1 MTPLKTVR
9 KSIRMTE
16 RDYEFVESLPGAD
29 FSDKLC
35 TLIRMMREQKKEE
48 DLSSN
53 QIMSRLNDIEA
64 LVRAM
69 ASGQNIE
76 M

>member
-1 MTPLKTVR
+1 MTPLKTVK

-35 TLIRMMREQKKEE
+35 NLIRMMREQGKET
-48 DLSSN
+48 STN
-53 QIMSRLNDIEA
+53 QIIARLDDIET
-64 LVRAM
+64 LVRQM
-69 ASGQNIE
+69 ASGHAKEI
-76 M
+76 

>member
-1 MTPLKTVR
+1 MTPLKTVK

-35 TLIRMMREQKKEE
+35 NLIRMTKEQEKE
-48 DLSSN
+48 SSTN
-53 QIMSRLNDIEA
+53 QIIARLDEIET
-64 LVRAM
+64 LVRQM
-69 ASGQNIE
+69 ASGQAKEI
-76 M
+76 